1 MQDTLLDKMPDSMR
15 KEVEKLLES
24 IPATRKRP
32 ERFTRKEQ
40 AKQAVSGVPAGP
52 ATTAPATSATAAAPQ
67 EEEVTCHSRDMPRCT
82 CLLPLMVPLPQQQVF
97 AATTEAWSQLLSK
110 GALTN

>member
-1 MQDTLLDKMPDSMR
+1 MPDSMR
-15 KEVEKLLES
+15 KDVEKLLED

-52 ATTAPATSATAAAPQ
+52 AAAVAGPSAAAAAAPQ
-67 EEEVTCHSRDMPRCT
+67 EDEVTAIVCPSKAYAAPVYMP
-82 CLLPLMVPLPQQQVF
+82 
-97 AATTEAWSQLLSK
+97 AATHSTCPTATSPSNNKTSTAAKHPLADSS
-110 GALTN
+110 